1 MLASSMGTMRLSHF
15 ALALTIILLAIT
27 GYLAWEA
34 HEEAKGARKELDLV
48 RRQQSARESA
58 MPIKPATVTSL
69 PPEPSVPPL
78 TPSGPPMAGIAV
90 MPGTPSTTP
99 SSSSIAAPLTA
110 LQKQLLGMPAVA
122 KVIEVQKDQ
131 GFAVINAG
139 KDKQLATG
147 MKFDVRRGDGL
158 VGRVIVGETIDAAE
172 SVVDIDSAVTLPGVS
187 IEAGDEL
194 ILPVRK

>member
-1 MLASSMGTMRLSHF
+1 MRVMRLSHF

-34 HEEAKGARKELDLV
+34 QEEARGARKELELV

-58 MPIKPATVTSL
+58 MPTKPITVASL
-69 PPEPSVPPL
+69 PPELSAPPAPPSVPPL
-78 TPSGPPMAGIAV
+78 AGSAL
-90 MPGTPSTTP
+90 MPGTPSITP
-99 SSSSIAAPLTA
+99 SPAPPAAPLTA

-122 KVIEVQKDQ
+122 KVTEVQKDQ
-131 GFAVINAG
+131 GFAVISAG
-139 KDKQLATG
+139 KDKQLTPG

-158 VGRVIVGETIDAAE
+158 VGRVIVSDTIDATEA
-172 SVVDIDSAVTLPGVS
+172 VVDIDSTVTLPGVS
-187 IEAGDEL
+187 IEAGDEV

>member
-1 MLASSMGTMRLSHF
+1 MLASSVGIMRLSHF

-69 PPEPSVPPL
+69 PPEPSMPPL
-78 TPSGPPMAGIAV
+78 TPAGPPLAGSAV
-90 MPGTPSTTP
+90 MPGTPSTTLSPP
-99 SSSSIAAPLTA
+99 SAAAPLTA

-139 KDKQLATG
+139 KDKQLSTG

-172 SVVDIDSAVTLPGVS
+172 SVVDIDIAVSLPGVS